1 MARARS
7 PDRDKAFELWK
18 ASGGTMKL
26 KEIADELG
34 VSEGTVRGWKAKD
47 VWDSQLYETLQL
59 ERSAPNEAERSGSVL
74 QSEKSIS
81 WLEIET
87 EYVTDIRKKPCTLKE
102 LSTKYGVPFDTIKKY
117 AAENDWT
124 GKRHKHRTSV
134 AQKTAEKT
142 AEIISDD
149 IAKATARHFLLSS
162 KLLDVI
168 ERALADPN
176 EFYRIVE
183 KLRTGY
189 GPGEFDE
196 KIVTEVVDALNDSKL
211 LNVVNALEKVQKMQ
225 RQTLGILDEK
235 DRQKLDIE
243 MYKIMPQEEDEETED
258 DGFLEALKGNAKEVW
273 KHDTSEE

>member
-1 MARARS
+1 VARARS

-18 ASGGTMKL
+18 SSGGTMKL
-26 KEIADELG
+26 KEIADALG

-47 VWDSQLYETLQL
+47 EWDSRLNETLQL
-59 ERSAPNEAERSGSVL
+59 ERNAPNETERSGQVL
-74 QSEKSIS
+74 QNEKSIS

-102 LSTKYGVPFDTIKKY
+102 LSEKYRVPFQTIKEY
-117 AAENDWT
+117 ASKNKWT
-124 GKRHKHRTSV
+124 EKRNKHRTTV
-134 AQKTAEKT
+134 VQKTVEKT

-168 ERALADPN
+168 ERALSDPD

-243 MYKIMPQEEDEETED
+243 MYKLMPQDEEEDTED
-258 DGFLEALKGNAKEVW
+258 DGFLDALKGIAKEVW
-273 KHDTSEE
+273 TNDTSEE